1 MRAPERGTT
10 YKTRG
15 RRGARR
21 VHGQTHRRTGQKGEA
36 ALPAGRPAHPRPA
49 RRTRHQPRTDRLA
62 LRLLMGHATP
72 QHRRPG
78 LLRVRQELDR
88 LRPGASGV
96 PQPVPFPLHPRP
108 RPRGGMASGRRQAP
122 RTVQTAQTLQRVH
135 GPRARSNGCS
145 NPPEERFRGFLFEL
159 MERRHDTGST
169 LFATQ
174 YPQKDWHQR
183 LGGGTHADAI
193 MDRIVHNTTWIETGD
208 YNMREHA
215 PGR

>member
-88 LRPGASGV
+88 LRPGASDV

-145 NPPEERFRGFLFEL
+145 TRPRNASAASCSSSWNTDTTPAAPCSPPNTPKRTGTNDSEAAPTPTPSW
-159 MERRHDTGST
+159 TGSC
-169 LFATQ
+169 
-174 YPQKDWHQR
+174 
-183 LGGGTHADAI
+183 
-193 MDRIVHNTTWIETGD
+193 TTP
-208 YNMREHA
+208 
-215 PGR
+215 PG